1 MTEFIKTIIDIPTG
15 EITVVPFTAEET
27 AAHLAEQEKIANLKA
42 ESETKI
48 ESDKA
53 AREAL
58 LNKLGITADEA
69 KLLLS

>member
-1 MTEFIKTIIDIPTG
+1 MSEFIRTIIDIPTG
-15 EITVVPFTAEET
+15 EITVVPFTVEET

-42 ESETKI
+42 EAEAK
-48 ESDKA
+48 EKSDKA